1 MAAATLCRDN
11 ASPLSYTTARLMPSI
26 FHPSLRPPQGNRQ
39 RWSGLHGAAT
49 GLALASAQHQ
59 LQEKSQH
66 PSVLLVVTEDAASAR
81 QLQQEMQFFGGSALT
96 VLNFPAW
103 ETLPYDNFSPHQDII
118 SERLAALAQLLSGE
132 PCTLVLPVASLMNRL
147 PPREFIGGQVFDLHA
162 KQQFDAHATRQRL
175 ESCGYRCVD
184 TVNEHGEFA
193 LRGAVMDIFPAGS
206 ELPYRIDLFDNEIE
220 SLRSFDPE
228 TQRTVEKVDSI
239 RLLPAREF
247 LLTKQGINTF
257 LDRWHERF
265 THGNP
270 KKSSMYQDI
279 AAGIPSPG
287 AEYFLPLFFDQ
298 CAQLLDYLP
307 ENCLVAQ
314 VGDIYQAAEKYQL
327 DIRARYDNLHLEQY
341 RPLLKPHEAFVPTE
355 ELFAQLKQRATI
367 ECNIVSSEQT
377 ENLGSEPVPDLAL
390 HSRETLPLLP
400 LQSFLQENP
409 ACRLL
414 ICAESAG
421 RAEALHMLFSQN
433 HLSLQNVSNWQDFV
447 DGDKKTA
454 LAQMALDR
462 SLWLPK
468 ENILLLSESQLFGQQ
483 VLQKRRRKQQ
493 VDAADNAIKHL
504 SELSAGAPVVHIE
517 HGVGRYQGLISLD
530 IGEQG
535 GEFLHLRYAGEASL
549 YVPVASLHL
558 ISRYGGTDADLAP
571 WHRLGSEQWQKA
583 KNKAAQQV
591 EDVAAQLLEIH
602 ARRAARSRPAFS
614 FLDIEMQQFSAEFPF
629 EETPDQQTAI
639 ASVIADMLADKP
651 MDRLVCGDVGFGKT
665 EVAMRAAF
673 LAVLNQKQV
682 AILVPTTLLAQQHGE
697 NFRDRF
703 AQWPMRIE
711 TISRFRTAKEQEAI
725 LEKVADGQ
733 VDIIIGTHRLL
744 QEDVRFKNLGLLVID
759 EEHRFGVKQKERMK
773 AMRAQVD
780 ILTMTATPIPRTLN
794 MSMAGMRDLSII
806 ATPPARRLAIKT
818 FARVY
823 DDATV
828 KEAILRELLRGGQ
841 VYFLHNDVASIE
853 LCAKNISELIPEA
866 RVVVGHGQMR
876 ERDLEQVMSDFYHQR
891 FNVLVCTTII
901 ETGIDVPNANTII
914 IERADKFG
922 LAQLHQLRGRV
933 GRSHHQAYA
942 YLLTPDARNITSDA
956 EKRLEAICH
965 ADVLGSG
972 FLLANHDLEIRG
984 AGELLGESQSGQ
996 IESIGFTLYMEMLE
1010 RAVQNLKEGKAA
1022 GANITG
1028 TQNNEINLR
1037 IPALIPDDYLPDAAT
1052 RLVLYR
1058 RISCAPDDDSLRD
1071 LQVEMIDR
1079 FGLLPDP
1086 VKNLF
1091 RQASLRL
1098 QLIKLGIE
1106 KLDASNSGLRLEFSS
1121 QTQVDP
1127 FALVKLIQQYPT
1139 RYKLEE
1145 GKRLVIKE
1153 ELEDTEA
1160 RFEAVTELLKKL
1172 T

>member
-1 MAAATLCRDN
+1 
-11 ASPLSYTTARLMPSI
+11 MPSI
-26 FHPSLRPPQGNRQ
+26 FQPSLRSPLGNRQ

-49 GLALASAQHQ
+49 GLALASAQ
-59 LQEKSQH
+59 LQIQQQRQ
-66 PSVLLVVTEDAASAR
+66 PNVLLVITEDASSAR
-81 QLQQEMQFFGGSALT
+81 QLQQEMQFFGGDALK

-147 PPREFIGGQVFDLHA
+147 PPREFIGGQVFDLRA
-162 KQQFDAHATRQRL
+162 KQRFDAHATRQKL

-270 KKSSMYQDI
+270 KKSSLYQDI

-287 AEYFLPLFFDQ
+287 AEYFLPLFFEQ

-307 ENCLVAQ
+307 DDCLVAQ

-327 DIRARYDNLHLEQY
+327 DIRARYDSLHLEQY

-367 ECNIVSSEQT
+367 ECNIVSDGLT

-400 LQSFLQENP
+400 LQNFLQENP

-421 RAEALHMLFSQN
+421 RAEALHTLFSAN
-433 HLSLQNVSNWQDFV
+433 NLSLQNIGSWQAFV
-447 DGDKKTA
+447 DSKQKTA
-454 LAQMALDR
+454 LVQMALDR

-504 SELSAGAPVVHIE
+504 SELSTGAPVVHIE

-530 IGEQG
+530 IGDHG
-535 GEFLHLRYAGEASL
+535 GEFLHLRYAGDASL
-549 YVPVASLHL
+549 YVPVTSLHL
-558 ISRYGGTDADLAP
+558 ISRYGGADPDLAP

-583 KNKAAQQV
+583 KAKAAQQV

-673 LAVLNQKQV
+673 LAALNQKQV

-703 AQWPMRIE
+703 AQWPVRIE
-711 TISRFRTAKEQEAI
+711 TISRFRTAKEQDAV
-725 LEKVADGQ
+725 LEKVAGGQ
-733 VDIIIGTHRLL
+733 IDIIIGTHRLL

-841 VYFLHNDVASIE
+841 VYFLHNDVASIQQ
-853 LCAKNISELIPEA
+853 CAQSISELVPEA
-866 RVVVGHGQMR
+866 RVVIGHGQMR

-942 YLLTPDARNITSDA
+942 YLLTPDVRNITSDA

-1022 GANITG
+1022 GSNITG

-1079 FGLLPDP
+1079 FGLLPEP

-1106 KLDASNSGLRLEFSS
+1106 KLEANNSGLRVEFSS

-1153 ELEDTEA
+1153 ELEDAEA
-1160 RFEAVTELLKKL
+1160 RFEAVAELLKKL

>member
-1 MAAATLCRDN
+1 MPTIF
-11 ASPLSYTTARLMPSI
+11 SPP
-26 FHPSLRPPQGNRQ
+26 LRSSQGSRQ

-49 GLALASAQHQ
+49 GLALASAQTHY
-59 LQEKSQH
+59 
-66 PSVLLVVTEDAASAR
+66 PGVLLVVTEDAASAR
-81 QLQQEMQFFGGSALT
+81 QLQEEMQFFGGSALK
-96 VLNFPAW
+96 VLSFPAW

-147 PPREFIGGQVFDLHA
+147 PPRDFIAGQVFDL
-162 KQQFDAHATRQRL
+162 KTGDRFDAHATRKRL

-184 TVNEHGEFA
+184 TVSEHGEFA

-206 ELPYRIDLFDNEIE
+206 ELPYRIDLFDKDIE

-228 TQRTVEKVDSI
+228 TQRTVEKVPAI

-247 LLTKQGINTF
+247 LLTKSGISNF
-257 LDRWHERF
+257 LDRWHDRF
-265 THGNP
+265 THSDP
-270 KKSSMYQDI
+270 KKSSLYQDI
-279 AAGIPSPG
+279 AAGIPAPG
-287 AEYFLPLFFDQ
+287 AEYFLPLFFDK

-307 ENCLVAQ
+307 EDCLVAQ
-314 VGDIYQAAEKYQL
+314 VGDIFAAAEKHQK

-355 ELFAQLKQRATI
+355 ELFAQLKKQPAL
-367 ECNIVSSEQT
+367 ECCADGT
-377 ENLGSEPVPDLAL
+377 EHAESLGSVPVPDLAL
-390 HSRETLPLLP
+390 HARDTHPLAN
-400 LQSFLQENP
+400 LQAFLLEQKK
-409 ACRLL
+409 CRLL

-421 RAEALHMLFSQN
+421 RAEALHTLFAQN
-433 HLSLQNVSNWQDFV
+433 ALSLTNVPDWNGFV
-447 DGDKKTA
+447 SGNVTLA
-454 LAQMALDR
+454 LTQAPLDR
-462 SLWLPK
+462 SLYLPQ
-468 ENILLLSESQLFGQQ
+468 ENLLLLSESQLFGQQ

-504 SELSAGAPVVHIE
+504 SEMSLGSPVVHIE
-517 HGVGRYQGLISLD
+517 HGVGRYQGLITLD
-530 IGEQG
+530 IGGG
-535 GEFLHLRYAGEASL
+535 GEFLHLRYADDASL

-558 ISRYGGTDADLAP
+558 ISRYGGMDADLAP

-583 KNKAAQQV
+583 KAKAAQQI

-602 ARRAARSRPAFS
+602 ARRAARSREAFNVAE
-614 FLDIEMQQFSAEFPF
+614 IEMQQFAAEFPF

-639 ASVIADMLADKP
+639 AAVVADMLAGKP

-673 LAVLNQKQV
+673 LSAMSQRQV
-682 AILVPTTLLAQQHGE
+682 AVLVPTTLLAQQHGE

-703 AQWPMRIE
+703 AQWPVRIE
-711 TISRFRTAKEQEAI
+711 TISRFRTAKEQDAI
-725 LEKVADGQ
+725 LEKVASGH

-806 ATPPARRLAIKT
+806 ATPPAKRLSIKT
-818 FARVY
+818 FARTY

-853 LCAKNISELIPEA
+853 NCAASISALVPEA

-942 YLLTPDARNITSDA
+942 YLLTPDARNISADA

-965 ADVLGSG
+965 ADTLGAG
-972 FLLANHDLEIRG
+972 FLLANHDMEIRG
-984 AGELLGESQSGQ
+984 AGELLGEQQSGQ
-996 IESIGFTLYMEMLE
+996 IESIGFNLYMEMLE
-1010 RAVQNLKEGKAA
+1010 RAVKNLKEGKGA
-1022 GANITG
+1022 GVNITG
-1028 TQNNEINLR
+1028 TQTNEINLR
-1037 IPALIPDDYLPDAAT
+1037 IQALIPDDYLPDAAT

-1058 RISCAPDDDSLRD
+1058 RIACAPNDDSLRD

-1079 FGLLPDP
+1079 FGLLPEA

-1091 RQASLRL
+1091 RQTSLRL
-1098 QLIKLGIE
+1098 QMAQIGIDKLE
-1106 KLDASNSGLRLEFSS
+1106 ANMSGLRLEFSA

-1127 FALVKLIQQYPT
+1127 FALVKLIQQFPK
-1139 RYKLEE
+1139 RYRLEE
-1145 GKRLVIKE
+1145 GKRLLVKDI
-1153 ELEDTEA
+1153 LEDAEV
-1160 RFEAVTELLKKL
+1160 RFAAVDELLKQL
-1172 T
+1172 VA

>member
-1 MAAATLCRDN
+1 MT
-11 ASPLSYTTARLMPSI
+11 SI
-26 FHPSLRPPQGNRQ
+26 FTPPLRSAQGSRQ

-49 GLALASAQHQ
+49 GLALASAQ
-59 LQEKSQH
+59 SRYTG
-66 PSVLLVVTEDAASAR
+66 VMLVVTEDAAGAR
-81 QLQQEMQFFGGSALT
+81 QLQAEMQFFGGEQLK

-103 ETLPYDNFSPHQDII
+103 ETLPYDNFSPHQDIV

-147 PPREFIGGQVFDLHA
+147 PPREFIAGQVFDL
-162 KQQFDAHATRQRL
+162 KTGERFDAHATRKRL

-184 TVNEHGEFA
+184 TVSEHGEFA

-206 ELPYRIDLFDNEIE
+206 EVPYRIDLFDDEIE
-220 SLRSFDPE
+220 SLRSFDAE
-228 TQRTVEKVDSI
+228 TQRTIEKVASI

-247 LLTKQGINTF
+247 LLTKSGINTF
-257 LDRWHERF
+257 LDRWHDRF
-265 THGNP
+265 THSDP
-270 KKSSMYQDI
+270 KKSSLYQDI
-279 AAGIPSPG
+279 AAGIPAPG
-287 AEYFLPLFFDQ
+287 AEYFLPLFFEQ

-307 ENCLVAQ
+307 DDCLIAQ
-314 VGDIYQAAEKYQL
+314 VGDVFGAAERYQL
-327 DIRARYDNLHLEQY
+327 EIRARYENLHLEQY

-355 ELFAQLKQRATI
+355 ELFAQLKKQAVI
-367 ECNIVSSEQT
+367 ECCADGT
-377 ENLGSEPVPDLAL
+377 EHAVALGSVPVPDLAL
-390 HSRETLPLLP
+390 HAREVQPLSA
-400 LQSFLQENP
+400 LQNFLKEH
-409 ACRLL
+409 AGCRLL
-414 ICAESAG
+414 LCAESAG
-421 RAEALHMLFSQN
+421 RAEALHNLFAQN
-433 HLSLQNVSNWQDFV
+433 QLALTNVGNWQAFV
-447 DGDKKTA
+447 DGEAA
-454 LAQMALDR
+454 LALTQAALDR
-462 SLWLPK
+462 SLFLPQ
-468 ENILLLSESQLFGQQ
+468 ENLLLLSESQLFGQQ

-504 SELSAGAPVVHIE
+504 SELSLGAPVVHIE
-517 HGVGRYQGLISLD
+517 HGVGRYQGLIALD
-530 IGEQG
+530 IGG
-535 GEFLHLRYAGEASL
+535 SSGEFLHLRYAGDASL
-549 YVPVASLHL
+549 YVPVTSLHL
-558 ISRYGGTDADLAP
+558 ISRYGGADADLAP

-583 KNKAAQQV
+583 RAKAAQQI
-591 EDVAAQLLEIH
+591 EDVAAHLLEIH
-602 ARRAARSRPAFS
+602 ARRAARSREAFAIA
-614 FLDIEMQQFSAEFPF
+614 DIEMQQFAAEFPF

-639 ASVIADMLADKP
+639 AAVIGDMLAGKP

-673 LAVLNQKQV
+673 LAALNQRQV
-682 AILVPTTLLAQQHGE
+682 AVLVPTTLLAQQHGE

-703 AQWPMRIE
+703 AQWPVRIE
-711 TISRFRTAKEQEAI
+711 TISRFRTAKEQDAV
-725 LEKVADGQ
+725 LEKVAAGQ
-733 VDIIIGTHRLL
+733 IDIIIGTHRLL
-744 QEDVRFKNLGLLVID
+744 QDDVKFKNLGLLIID

-806 ATPPARRLAIKT
+806 ATPPAKRLAIKT
-818 FARVY
+818 FSRVY

-841 VYFLHNDVASIE
+841 VYFLHNDVATIE
-853 LCAKNISELIPEA
+853 KCAQGISELVPEA
-866 RVVVGHGQMR
+866 RVVIGHGQMR

-942 YLLTPDARNITSDA
+942 YLLTPDVRNITPDA

-965 ADVLGSG
+965 ADTLGAG
-972 FLLANHDLEIRG
+972 YLLANHDLEIRG
-984 AGELLGESQSGQ
+984 AGELLGEQQSGQ
-996 IESIGFTLYMEMLE
+996 IESIGFNLYMEMLE
-1010 RAVQNLKEGKAA
+1010 RAVKNLKEGKVA

-1028 TQNNEINLR
+1028 QQNNEINLR
-1037 IPALIPDDYLPDAAT
+1037 IPALIPEDYLPDAAT

-1058 RISCAPDDDSLRD
+1058 RIACAADDDSLRD

-1079 FGLLPDP
+1079 FGLLPDA

-1091 RQASLRL
+1091 RQTSLRL
-1098 QLIKLGIE
+1098 QMVKLGIE
-1106 KLDASNSGLRLEFSS
+1106 KLEGHAGGLRVEFGS

-1127 FALVKLIQQYPT
+1127 FELVKLIQKYPT

-1145 GKRLVIKE
+1145 GKRLVIKDD
-1153 ELEDTEA
+1153 LEDAEL
-1160 RFEAVTELLKKL
+1160 RFEAVQVLLQRL
-1172 T
+1172 VG

>member
-1 MAAATLCRDN
+1 
-11 ASPLSYTTARLMPSI
+11 MPSI
-26 FHPSLRPPQGNRQ
+26 FQPSLHPSHGNCQ
-39 RWSGLHGAAT
+39 RWSGLHGAAI
-49 GLALASAQHQ
+49 GLALASAQSR
-59 LQEKSQH
+59 LLTQER
-66 PSVLLVVTEDAASAR
+66 PGVLLVVTEDASSAR
-81 QLQQEMQFFGGSALT
+81 QLQQEMQFFGGNALK

-147 PPREFIGGQVFDLHA
+147 PPRDFIGGQVFDLNTGSR
-162 KQQFDAHATRQRL
+162 FDAHATRQKL
-175 ESCGYRCVD
+175 ENCGYRCVD
-184 TVNEHGEFA
+184 TVSEHGEFA

-228 TQRTVEKVDSI
+228 TQRTIAKVSSI

-247 LLTKQGINTF
+247 LLTKEGINTF
-257 LDRWHERF
+257 LDRWHDRF
-265 THGNP
+265 THSNP
-270 KKSSMYQDI
+270 KKSSLYQDI

-287 AEYFLPLFFDQ
+287 SEYFLPLFFEQ

-307 ENCLVAQ
+307 DNCMIAQ
-314 VGDIYQAAEKYQL
+314 VGAIHHAAEKYQQ
-327 DIRARYDNLHLEQY
+327 DVRARYENLHLEQY

-367 ECNIVSSEQT
+367 ECKLDYAEQA
-377 ENLGSEPVPDLAL
+377 EDLGSKTLPDLAV
-390 HSRETLPLLP
+390 HARETHPLTQ
-400 LQSFLQENP
+400 LQNFLQENT

-414 ICAESAG
+414 VCAESAG
-421 RAEALHMLFSQN
+421 RAEAIHTLFAQN
-433 HLSLQNVSNWQDFV
+433 NLSLQNTSSWQGFLDSN
-447 DGDKKTA
+447 KPLM
-454 LAQMALDR
+454 LAQEALDR
-462 SLWLPK
+462 SLWLPD
-468 ENILLLSESQLFGQQ
+468 ENILVLSESQLFGQQ

-504 SELSAGAPVVHIE
+504 SELSTGAPVVHIE
-517 HGVGRYQGLISLD
+517 HGVGRYQGLVSLD
-530 IGEQG
+530 IGEHG

-549 YVPVASLHL
+549 YVPVTSLHL
-558 ISRYGGTDADLAP
+558 VSRYGGTDPELAP

-583 KNKAAQQV
+583 KARAAQQV

-614 FLDIEMQQFSAEFPF
+614 FMDIEMQQFSADFPF

-673 LAVLNQKQV
+673 LAALNHKQV
-682 AILVPTTLLAQQHGE
+682 AVLVPTTLLAQQHGE

-703 AQWPMRIE
+703 AQWPVRIE
-711 TISRFRTAKEQEAI
+711 TISRFRTAKEQDAV

-733 VDIIIGTHRLL
+733 IDIIIGTHRLL

-773 AMRAQVD
+773 ALRAQVD

-853 LCAKNISELIPEA
+853 KCAQDISELVPEA
-866 RVVVGHGQMR
+866 RVVIGHGQMR

-972 FLLANHDLEIRG
+972 FLLASHDLEIRG

-996 IESIGFTLYMEMLE
+996 IESIGFNLYMEMLE
-1010 RAVQNLKEGKAA
+1010 RAVKNLKEGKAA
-1022 GANITG
+1022 GTNITG

-1079 FGLLPDP
+1079 FGLLPEP

-1098 QLIKLGIE
+1098 QLIQMGIE
-1106 KLDASNSGLRLEFSS
+1106 KLEANNNGLRVEFSS

-1160 RFEAVTELLKKL
+1160 RFEAVAELLQKL
-1172 T
+1172 K